1 MRIFPERPADEGA
14 AAIWA
19 LTIRGDPD
27 LTEEEAEAIIRH
39 SAEPH
44 PATCEAFLRTSGSDV
59 QWGRA

>member
-1 MRIFPERPADEGA
+1 MRIFPERPVDEEA

-39 SAEPH
+39 SAETH
-44 PATCEAFLRTSGSDV
+44 PARCN
-59 QWGRA
+59 

>member
-1 MRIFPERPADEGA
+1 MRIFPERPVDEGA

-44 PATCEAFLRTSGSDV
+44 PATCEGLLRTRIHEA
-59 QWGRA
+59 QNH